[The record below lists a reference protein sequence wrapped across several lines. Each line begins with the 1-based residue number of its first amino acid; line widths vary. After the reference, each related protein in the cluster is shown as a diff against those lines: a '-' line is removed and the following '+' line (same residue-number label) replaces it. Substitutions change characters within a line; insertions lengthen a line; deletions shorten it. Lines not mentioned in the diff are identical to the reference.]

1 MTELQEIK
9 ALLREQLRLNFIQH
23 QDLIWA
29 LAPNEPGI
37 WLRRFAL
44 GYQLQKKFK
53 LFSNEEWALVQKH
66 DLPNAF
72 KRWPQMAE
80 TWKKVKKYYQEDSKA
95 FIDEIITCLENQGYD
110 KGRKNSKK
118 K

>member
-1 MTELQEIK
+1 MSKLQEIK

-53 LFSNEEWALVQKH
+53 LFSDEEWALVQKH

-72 KRWPQMAE
+72 KRWAQMTE
-80 TWKKVKKYYQEDSKA
+80 VWKKVRKYYQRDSRV
-95 FIDEIITCLENQGYD
+95 FIDEVIVGLKE
-110 KGRKNSKK
+110 KKNSKK